1 MNRHAIVAVIGFALA
16 SLTGIASIL
25 LYAES
30 NELKAEVNRVV
41 QDNKMLKQEIDDM
54 TQNLKDKES
63 ELEKSR
69 EEINSALNRIKSMSE
84 ELDKTKQELSIA
96 EEELEKSKRDLNNT
110 KDELKSTR
118 AKLLEAHDELNKSKE
133 EHQRTL
139 RTLEEL
145 KADYDALKERL
156 KSAEDS
162 LKEYIYREDK
172 GDFKVRYDAGSRYRD
187 AIDQIVGLLNSKLKL
202 PYNIPIL
209 VSSCGDVWYAAYA
222 EYEVYTRKVSKI
234 VLCVEELD
242 GISSMVDSMYSNG
255 VTSNKDEALNLF
267 IKYIVYH
274 EVGHVVI
281 RIADLHTG
289 SREESLVDDFAFYML
304 VKDGDN
310 DSIDMLIWLYK
321 GLARLE
327 EDGKIEARDP
337 SSLYLTYRQQY
348 HDLSCLAYGAGIE
361 SKHIDLGERDEEK
374 CKVIWYEVSH
384 GWGRALSLWWK

>member
-16 SLTGIASIL
+16 SLTGIASIV

-30 NELKAEVNRVV
+30 NELKAEVNSIV
-41 QDNKMLKQEIDDM
+41 QDNKMLKQELDN
-54 TQNLKDKES
+54 TLQNLKDKES

-69 EEINSALNRIKSMSE
+69 EELNSAMNKIKSIDE
-84 ELDKTKQELSIA
+84 ELNSTKQRLSIT
-96 EEELEKSKRDLNNT
+96 EEELEKSKRDLNYA

-118 AKLLEAHDELNKSKE
+118 AKLLETQDELNRSKE

-156 KSAEDS
+156 KSAEDG
-162 LKEYIYREDK
+162 LKGYTYREDK

-187 AIDQIVGLLNSKLKL
+187 AIDQIVGSLNSRLKL
-202 PYNIPIL
+202 PYDIPML
-209 VSSCGDVWYAAYA
+209 VSSCGDVWYAAYT

-234 VLCVEELD
+234 VLCVETLD
-242 GISSMVDSMYSNG
+242 EVSEMVDSMYSNEIA
-255 VTSNKDEALNLF
+255 SSKDEAFNVF

-274 EVGHVVI
+274 EIGHAAI

-304 VKDGDN
+304 VKDGDG
-310 DSIDMLIWLYK
+310 DVDLLIMLYK
-321 GLARLE
+321 VLAVHE
-327 EDGKIEARDP
+327 GEGKIEARHP
-337 SSLYLTYRQQY
+337 SSLYLTYKQQY
-348 HDLSCLAYGAGIE
+348 HDISCLAYGAGIE
-361 SKHIDLGERDEEK
+361 SEYIDLGERDKDK

-384 GWGRALSLWWK
+384 GWDRALALWWK

>member
-1 MNRHAIVAVIGFALA
+1 MNIVAVIGFALA
-16 SLTGIASIL
+16 SLTGVASIL

-30 NELKAEVNRVV
+30 NELKAEFNRIL
-41 QDNKMLKQEIDDM
+41 QDNKMLKQELDN
-54 TQNLKDKES
+54 TLQNLKDKES

-69 EEINSALNRIKSMSE
+69 EELDSAMNKIKSMDE
-84 ELDKTKQELSIA
+84 ELNSTKQKLGIT
-96 EEELEKSKRDLNNT
+96 EEELEKSKRDLNDA

-118 AKLLEAHDELNKSKE
+118 AKLLEAQDELNRSKE

-156 KSAEDS
+156 KSVEDD
-162 LKEYIYREDK
+162 LKEYTYREDK
-172 GDFKVRYDAGSRYRD
+172 GDFNVRYDAGSRYRD
-187 AIDQIVGLLNSKLKL
+187 VIDQIVGSLNSRLKL
-202 PYNIPIL
+202 PYDIPML

-222 EYEVYTRKVSKI
+222 EYEVYTRKVNKI
-234 VLCVEELD
+234 VLCVETLD
-242 GISSMVDSMYSNG
+242 VISNMVDSMYSNG
-255 VTSNKDEALNLF
+255 IASNKDEAFNVF

-274 EVGHVVI
+274 EIGHAVI
-281 RIADLHTG
+281 RIADLHIG

-304 VKDGDN
+304 VKDKGDV
-310 DSIDMLIWLYK
+310 DLLIKLYK
-321 GLARLE
+321 ELAVSE
-327 EDGKIEARDP
+327 GKGEIEARHP

-361 SKHIDLGERDEEK
+361 SNYIDLGERDRDT

-384 GWGRALSLWWK
+384 GWDRALTLWWK